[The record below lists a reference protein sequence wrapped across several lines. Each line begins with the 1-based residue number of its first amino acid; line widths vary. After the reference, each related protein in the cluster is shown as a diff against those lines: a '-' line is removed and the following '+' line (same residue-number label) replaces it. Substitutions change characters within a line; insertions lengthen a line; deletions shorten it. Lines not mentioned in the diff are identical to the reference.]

1 MNHYG
6 HRRWLV
12 LYTRPRWER
21 KTVHLLYEQ
30 SIEVFFPML
39 EEIHVW
45 SDRKKVV
52 AVPLFP
58 GYIFVRIG
66 SERERMKALATDGAM
81 KYVHF
86 GGSLAVVRDEI
97 IENVRLAITRPRDLR
112 VEKTQLYLGK
122 EVRIQRGPL
131 RGLTGTLVE
140 YRGHTRVAITIE
152 AIRQTI
158 SIEVPV
164 SDLVQLTP
172 A

>member
-1 MNHYG
+1 MNHHG
-6 HRRWLV
+6 SRRWLV

-21 KTVHLLYEQ
+21 KTARFLHEQ
-30 SIEVFFPML
+30 HIEVFFPMR
-39 EEIHVW
+39 EEVHVW

-66 SERERMKALATDGAM
+66 SERERLKALATDGAL

-97 IENVRLAITRPRDLR
+97 IENVRLAITRPRDVR
-112 VEKTQLYLGK
+112 VEKTPLSLGQ
-122 EVRIQRGPL
+122 EVRVQRGPL
-131 RGLTGTLVE
+131 RGLTGILVE

-152 AIRQTI
+152 AISQTL

-164 SDLVQLTP
+164 SDLVQLT
-172 A
+172 AA